1 MSGVESQITTIQ
13 GQLFMSAIAKELSF
27 EDQNATD
34 ASGVKSG
41 KIQEVKII
49 PKKKVLVVHSHC
61 DMSRFRDSMTQEDI
75 DLTFFNNG
83 LEGLKEFFRANG
95 NFDIIVTGIIM
106 PRMDGYSFISNI
118 RPHTKAPI
126 IVLTDSEFLDEQS
139 ENYFKKL
146 DISHFISRD
155 SAKSINET
163 LKTLSKK

>member
-1 MSGVESQITTIQ
+1 MS
-13 GQLFMSAIAKELSF
+13 
-27 EDQNATD
+27 D
-34 ASGVKSG
+34 
-41 KIQEVKII
+41 
-49 PKKKVLVVHSHC
+49 KKKKILVIEDNKQIQFLLKTFLEKEGYIVLVA
-61 DMSRFRDSMTQEDI
+61 
-75 DLTFFNNG
+75 NNG

-95 NFDIIVTGIIM
+95 NFDIIVTVIIM

-163 LKTLSKK
+163 LNTLSKK